1 MTSAEYFDQ
10 KAPGLIEK
18 KKDEAPEVGASF
30 QFDITGDGGGKWI
43 VDLKSD
49 PPAVKQGEEEC
60 DCSIEMS
67 NEDFVA
73 LVEAESKMP
82 VVMELFSTGRMK
94 VSNPMLGM
102 KITKV
107 LFG

>member
-1 MTSAEYFDQ
+1 MTSKDYFEQ
-10 KAPGLIEK
+10 RAPELIEK
-18 KKDEAPEVGASF
+18 KKDQAPEVDAVF
-30 QFDITGDGGGKWI
+30 QFDISGDGGGKWI
-43 VDLKSD
+43 VDLKNNLGVR
-49 PPAVKQGEEEC
+49 AGEEAN

-67 NEDFVA
+67 NDDFVS
-73 LVEAESKMP
+73 LVEAPSKMP
-82 VVMELFSTGRMK
+82 VVMQLFSTGKMK

>member
-1 MTSAEYFDQ
+1 MNSKEYFEQ
-10 KAPGLIEK
+10 RAPGLVER

-30 QFDITGDGGGKWI
+30 QFTISGEGGGKWI

-49 PPAVKQGEEEC
+49 PPAVRTGEEEC
-60 DCSIEMS
+60 DCTVEMS

-73 LVEAESKMP
+73 LVEAPSKMP
-82 VVMELFSTGRMK
+82 VVMQLFSTGRMK

-107 LFG
+107 LFS

>member
-1 MTSAEYFDQ
+1 MTSKDYFDG
-10 KAPGLIEK
+10 KAPGLIER
-18 KKDEAPEVGASF
+18 KKDEAPEVGATF
-30 QFDITGDGGGKWI
+30 QFNISGDGGGQWV

-49 PPAVKQGEEEC
+49 PPGVRPGEEEC
-60 DCSIEMS
+60 DCSIDIS
-67 NEDFVA
+67 NEDFVS
-73 LVEAESKMP
+73 LMEAESKMP

>member
-1 MTSAEYFDQ
+1 MTSRDYFEE
-10 KAPGLIEK
+10 KAPGLIER

-30 QFDITGDGGGKWI
+30 QFDISGEGGGKWI

-49 PPAVKQGEEEC
+49 PPAVRAGEEET
-60 DCSIEMS
+60 DCLIEMS
-67 NEDFVA
+67 NEDFIA
-73 LVEAESKMP
+73 LMQAESKMS

>member
-1 MTSAEYFDQ
+1 MTSKDYFEQ
-10 KAPGLIEK
+10 RAPGLVER
-18 KKDEAPEVGASF
+18 KKDEAPEVASVF
-30 QFDITGDGGGKWI
+30 QFIIGGDGGGKWI
-43 VDLKSD
+43 VDLKN
-49 PPAVKQGEEEC
+49 PPYGVRTGEEEH
-60 DCSIEMS
+60 DCLVEMS

-73 LVEAESKMP
+73 LVEAPSKMP
-82 VVMELFSTGRMK
+82 VVMQLFSTGKMK

>member
-1 MTSAEYFDQ
+1 MTSAEYFEQ
-10 KAPGLIEK
+10 KAPGLVEK
-18 KKDEAPEVGASF
+18 KRDEAAEVAATF

-43 VDLKSD
+43 VDLKND
-49 PPAVKQGEEEC
+49 PPGVKAGEEEC
-60 DCSIEMS
+60 DCNIDIS

-73 LVEAESKMP
+73 LVEAESKMT

-107 LFG
+107 LFT

>member
-1 MTSAEYFDQ
+1 MTSKEYFEQ
-10 KAPGLIEK
+10 KAPGLMEK
-18 KKDEAPEVGASF
+18 KKDEASEVDATF
-30 QFDITGDGGGKWI
+30 QFDISGEGGGKWI
-43 VDLKSD
+43 VDLTSD
-49 PPAVKQGEEEC
+49 PPSVRGGEEEC
-60 DCSIEMS
+60 DCLIEIS
-67 NEDFVA
+67 NEDFVE
-73 LVEAESKMP
+73 LMESPSKMP

>member
-1 MTSAEYFDQ
+1 MTSREYFEGR
-10 KAPGLIEK
+10 APGLVEK
-18 KKDEAPEVGASF
+18 KKDQAPEVGAVF
-30 QFDITGDGGGKWI
+30 QFNIGGEGGGNWI

-49 PPAVKQGEEEC
+49 PPGVRAGEAAN
-60 DCSIEMS
+60 DCLIEMS

-73 LVEAESKMP
+73 LVEAPSKMA
-82 VVMELFSTGRMK
+82 VVMQLFSTGKMK

-102 KITKV
+102 KITKL

>member
-1 MTSAEYFDQ
+1 MTSKEYFEE

-18 KKDEAPEVGASF
+18 KKDEAPEVGAVF
-30 QFDITGDGGGKWI
+30 QFIITGEGGGKWI
-43 VDLKSD
+43 VDLKND
-49 PPAVKQGEEEC
+49 PPGVRQGEEDH
-60 DCSIEMS
+60 DCSVEMS
-67 NEDFVA
+67 NEDFVN
-73 LVEAESKMP
+73 LVEAPSKMP
-82 VVMELFSTGRMK
+82 VVMQLFSTGKMK